1 MHTPAFVSDVAPVAL
16 GCTKLL
22 HELIEYSSNV
32 TFVSAPRQSVFVLE
46 NVLCTILPITVL
58 HSHTHTKKKRLES
71 FFNILQLFVY
81 VCGTCSVRLS
91 RVST

>member
-58 HSHTHTKKKRLES
+58 HSHTQKKMTGKFL
-71 FFNILQLFVY
+71 
-81 VCGTCSVRLS
+81 
-91 RVST
+91 